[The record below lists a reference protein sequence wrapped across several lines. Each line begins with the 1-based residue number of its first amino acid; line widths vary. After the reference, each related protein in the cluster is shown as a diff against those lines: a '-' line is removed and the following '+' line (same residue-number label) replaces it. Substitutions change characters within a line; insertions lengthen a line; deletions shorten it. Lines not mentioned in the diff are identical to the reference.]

1 MSNSQYSNS
10 CLLVSSTSPS
20 KVPLTMERNVFDA
33 VPPSFIG
40 RSLYDSSGTSA
51 GRTDLIE

>member
-1 MSNSQYSNS
+1 
-10 CLLVSSTSPS
+10 
-20 KVPLTMERNVFDA
+20 MERNVFDA

-40 RSLYDSSGTSA
+40 RSLYDNSGTSA

>member
-1 MSNSQYSNS
+1 MD
-10 CLLVSSTSPS
+10 SSWTS